1 MFLSCVYL
9 LSACSGWKKDR
20 ERESGCS
27 RPAEETKRQT
37 DTEHRGA
44 AAGEEEAS
52 VETPQLF
59 YHTRKHTLLNH
70 APEGFPPT
78 SNESGNSVWLQASK
92 IVPNERN
99 VEKFQKV
106 E

>member
-1 MFLSCVYL
+1 MFIFSRLVR
-9 LSACSGWKKDR
+9 GGKKT

-27 RPAEETKRQT
+27 RPAEETKRQK

-78 SNESGNSVWLQASK
+78 SNESGNSVCRQFSEIA
-92 IVPNERN
+92 PNERN
-99 VEKFQKV
+99 VEKFFKS
-106 E
+106 